1 MYVKRRPWW
10 TYSSK
15 NVRIRSRFTLLIKYI
30 MDDVPRFDNNVND
43 CQVWQTRCVSS
54 SMKSLHIVE
63 CMETLLGVEEVL
75 AFIKRNDFGLYDI

>member
-1 MYVKRRPWW
+1 
-10 TYSSK
+10 
-15 NVRIRSRFTLLIKYI
+15 

-75 AFIKRNDFGLYDI
+75 AFIKRNDFGLYDIWQNKVIFISSRVSRYAQGCNIIYYDMLR